1 MKSPQISV
9 AIVTYNC
16 SLVLREAIESVV
28 NQKYDNKELVIIDGK
43 STDSTISIIKDYANK
58 TPYIKWISEKDCGI
72 YDAMNKA
79 LQIATGDYIIFL
91 GADDHFMS
99 HSVLSEVAKY
109 IEDDNC
115 VYYGNV
121 FRNKRNDIYKGEF
134 SKLMFSCENIC
145 HQCIFYPKSVY
156 KNNQYDL
163 KFPTLADYI
172 YNIRIWN
179 KVKFNYI
186 PVCVS
191 YFNCMGVSASGSSD
205 EKYTKDFFYVVR
217 ENLGLISYI
226 VKNIYKTVKR

>member
-1 MKSPQISV
+1 MNNPQISV
-9 AIVTYNC
+9 AIVTFNC
-16 SLVLREAIESVV
+16 SSVIREAIESVV

-43 STDSTISIIKDYANK
+43 STDSTVDIIKEYANNM
-58 TPYIKWISEKDCGI
+58 PYIKWISEKDFGI

-79 LQIATGDYIIFL
+79 LQLATGDYIIFL

-99 HSVLSEVAKY
+99 YSVLSEVVKY
-109 IEDDNC
+109 FNDINS

-121 FRNKRNDIYKGEF
+121 FRNSRNDIYKGKF

-145 HQCIFYPKSVY
+145 HQCIFYPKNIY
-156 KNNQYDL
+156 KKYQYDL

-179 KVKFNYI
+179 KVKFTYI

-191 YFNCMGVSASGSSD
+191 YFNCMGVSATGSRD
-205 EKYTKDFFYVVR
+205 EKYTKDFFFVVR
-217 ENLGLISYI
+217 EDLGLISY
-226 VKNIYKTVKR
+226 VLKKIYKFIKR